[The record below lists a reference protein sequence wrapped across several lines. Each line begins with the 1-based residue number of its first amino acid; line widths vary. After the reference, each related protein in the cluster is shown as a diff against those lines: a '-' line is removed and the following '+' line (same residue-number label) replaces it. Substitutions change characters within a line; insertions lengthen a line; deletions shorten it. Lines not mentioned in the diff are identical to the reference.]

1 MDYRN
6 LGRSGVRLSAVG
18 LGSWL
23 TYGGSVEE
31 TTARRCIERALELGV
46 NFIDTANVY
55 DRGRAEEVVGGA
67 LAPYPRES
75 YVLATKVYFPMG
87 EGPNDRGLSRKH
99 VFEQCHQSLRRLGV
113 DYIDLYQCHRW
124 DEETPLEETCGIMDD
139 LSRQGKILYW
149 GVSEWSAPQIR
160 EAVELCRARGWRR
173 PLQQSARIQRASA
186 CDRAGSPADDPGAG
200 LGERSLVAARP
211 GDSDREVPLARRRP
225 GRQPRGRATRRVHA
239 PILARGGSGCRRS
252 SGSTGGEGGVLD
264 VPAGPGVVP
273 AATRGDERHRR
284 RDFHPARRRQRG
296 RCGQADRP
304 RAARGDDPPPGPRP
318 GAAHLTGWKREGR
331 RGNLGKW
338 LAPMLAV
345 RC

>member
-1 MDYRN
+1 
-6 LGRSGVRLSAVG
+6 
-18 LGSWL
+18 
-23 TYGGSVEE
+23 
-31 TTARRCIERALELGV
+31 
-46 NFIDTANVY
+46 
-55 DRGRAEEVVGGA
+55 
-67 LAPYPRES
+67 
-75 YVLATKVYFPMG
+75 
-87 EGPNDRGLSRKH
+87 
-99 VFEQCHQSLRRLGV
+99 
-113 DYIDLYQCHRW
+113 
-124 DEETPLEETCGIMDD
+124 MDD

-149 GVSEWSAPQIR
+149 GVSEWSAPQVR
-160 EAVELCRARGWRR
+160 EAVELCRARGWR
-173 PLQQSARIQRASA
+173 PPSSNQPEYNALQRAIE
-186 CDRAGSPADDPGAG
+186 REVLPTTRELG
-200 LGERSLVAARP
+200 LGNVVWSPLAQGILTGKYRSLADVPEGSRAA
-211 GDSDREVPLARRRP
+211 GNM
-225 GRQPRGRATRRVHA
+225 RVHA